1 MRLLL
6 APLLLSLS
14 LGSAQAAL
22 NTDSLPAGAVG
33 IVSVDIAAFRASKVG
48 QAVEKLAGL
57 KTKDLEA
64 SRKLNEQLGIDSQK
78 DLQDLVVAIYPGP
91 DGKVA
96 EKNASGVVLIRGKF
110 VPATID
116 VFGAKHGIASK
127 TVGKHK
133 AWEASTFIEKVSGEK
148 PKDNAKDAYVVAHSA
163 SLVIVASEEFLERA
177 LAAADRNEKSTP
189 LPAAVAS
196 KFAAAQQGWFYLYA
210 DASKMQNAKEDVGAE
225 DISLVLGE
233 NATDLQ
239 LAITAA
245 FVTAEKASTMR
256 KQIKGLQAFAMIGLS
271 NDDGKSAEEKANL
284 ALLSELVQ
292 KIRIGGEGKLATLD
306 LDYPADKA
314 VQAIA
319 KVIEKAQK
327 TPGAPAAK

>member
-6 APLLLSLS
+6 AALFLSLS
-14 LGSAQAAL
+14 FGSAQAAL

-33 IVSVDIAAFRASKVG
+33 IVGVDIAAFRASKVG

-64 SRKLNEQLGIDSQK
+64 SRKLSEQLGIDSKK
-78 DLQDLVVAIYPGP
+78 DLQNLVVAIYPGP

-96 EKNASGVVLIRGKF
+96 EKNASAIVLIRGKF
-110 VPATID
+110 LPTTID
-116 VFGAKHGIASK
+116 AFGAKNGIASK
-127 TVGKHK
+127 SVGKHK
-133 AWEASTFIEKVSGEK
+133 AWEARTFIEKVTGEK
-148 PKDNAKDAYVVAHSA
+148 PKDNAKDAYIVAHSE
-163 SLVIVASEEFLERA
+163 SLVIIASTEFLERA
-177 LAAADRNEKSTP
+177 LDAADRHEKSTQ

-196 KFAAAQQGWFYLYA
+196 KFAAAPQGWFTLYA
-210 DASKMQNAKEDVGAE
+210 DASKMQNAKENVGAE

-239 LAITAA
+239 LAIAA
-245 FVTAEKASTMR
+245 GFVTADKAATMR

-271 NDDGKSAEEKANL
+271 NDDGKSPDEKENL

-292 KIRIGGEGKLATLD
+292 KIRIGGEGKQATLD

-314 VQAIA
+314 VQAIS
-319 KVIEKAQK
+319 KLIEKTQK
-327 TPGAPAAK
+327 APGAPSAK

>member
-1 MRLLL
+1 MRRLL

-14 LGSAQAAL
+14 LASAQAAL

-116 VFGAKHGIASK
+116 AFGAKQGIASK

-163 SLVIVASEEFLERA
+163 SLVIVASEAFLERA
-177 LAAADRNEKSTP
+177 LDAADRNEKSNP

-314 VQAIA
+314 VQAIS
-319 KVIEKAQK
+319 KVIDNAQK
-327 TPGAPAAK
+327 TPVAPAAK

>member
-1 MRLLL
+1 MRPLSALL
-6 APLLLSLS
+6 LLLSFNT
-14 LGSAQAAL
+14 AQAAL
-22 NTDSLPAGAVG
+22 NTESLPSGAAGILG
-33 IVSVDIAAFRASKVG
+33 LDIAAFRSSKVG

-64 SRKLNEQLGIDSQK
+64 SRKLSEQLGIDSKK

-96 EKNASGVVLIRGKF
+96 EKNASAIVLIRGKF

-116 VFGAKHGIASK
+116 AFGAKNGIVSK

-133 AWEASTFIEKVSGEK
+133 AWEASTFIEKVTGEK
-148 PKDNAKDAYVVAHSA
+148 PKDNAKDAYIVAHSEN
-163 SLVIVASEEFLERA
+163 LVIIASAEFLERA
-177 LAAADRNEKSTP
+177 LDAADRHEKSTQ

-196 KFAAAQQGWFYLYA
+196 KFAAAPQGWFTLYA
-210 DASKMQNAKEDVGAE
+210 DASKMQNAKENVGAE

-239 LAITAA
+239 LAIAA
-245 FVTAEKASTMR
+245 SFVTAEKASTMR

-271 NDDGKSAEEKANL
+271 ADDDKSPEEKESL

-292 KIRIGGEGKLATLD
+292 KVRIGGDGKLATLD
-306 LDYPADKA
+306 LNFPADKA
-314 VQAIA
+314 VKAISRL
-319 KVIEKAQK
+319 IEKAQK
-327 TPGAPAAK
+327 TPGVPAAK